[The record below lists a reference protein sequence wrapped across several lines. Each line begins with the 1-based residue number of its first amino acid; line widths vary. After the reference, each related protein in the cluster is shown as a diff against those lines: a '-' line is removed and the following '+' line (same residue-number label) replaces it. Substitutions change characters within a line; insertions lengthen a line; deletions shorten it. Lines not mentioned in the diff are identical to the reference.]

1 MNSPEDIGA
10 EYGAP
15 HEETPGFRAR
25 MASQAE
31 EAIGKLADD
40 LLENPM
46 INSALS
52 GAFTAREKLAHAQ
65 QQAMGALNLPSA
77 SDVEKIARRLRS
89 VSQRLEELEDGVER
103 VGDRVADLKASSQT
117 PAHEL
122 GARLDRIEER
132 LDRLAE
138 EVAATRRPA
147 ADSASTA
154 TVVGPTG

>member
-10 EYGAP
+10 DYEAP
-15 HEETPGFRAR
+15 HEEAPGLRAR
-25 MASQAE
+25 VASQAE

-77 SDVEKIARRLRS
+77 SDVENIARRLRS

-103 VGDRVADLKASSQT
+103 VGDRIADLKASSRT
-117 PAHEL
+117 PAEEL
-122 GARLDRIEER
+122 GSRLGRGR
-132 LDRLAE
+132 GGTSPRGAGGG
-138 EVAATRRPA
+138 A
-147 ADSASTA
+147 
-154 TVVGPTG
+154 

>member
-1 MNSPEDIGA
+1 
-10 EYGAP
+10 
-15 HEETPGFRAR
+15 

-103 VGDRVADLKASSQT
+103 VGDRVADLKASSRS
-117 PAHEL
+117 PAEEL

-132 LDRLAE
+132 LDRLTE
-138 EVAATRRPA
+138 EVAATGRSAPDA
-147 ADSASTA
+147 ASTER
-154 TVVGPTG
+154 VIGPTG

>member
-1 MNSPEDIGA
+1 MNTPDDFGA
-10 EYGAP
+10 DYGASD
-15 HEETPGFRAR
+15 EAPGLRAR

-31 EAIGKLADD
+31 ETIGKLADD

-52 GAFTAREKLAHAQ
+52 GAFSAREKLAQAQ
-65 QQAMGALNLPSA
+65 QQAMGALNIPSA
-77 SDVEKIARRLRS
+77 ADVEKIARRLRS

-103 VGDRVADLKASSQT
+103 VGDRIADLKEASRS
-117 PAHEL
+117 PAAEL
-122 GARLDRIEER
+122 GSRLDRIEER

-147 ADSASTA
+147 TDSASTA
-154 TVVGPTG
+154 SVVGPTG

>member
-1 MNSPEDIGA
+1 MDSPEDLGA
-10 EYGAP
+10 EYGSPA
-15 HEETPGFRAR
+15 EETPGLRAR

-31 EAIGKLADD
+31 ETVGKLADD

-65 QQAMGALNLPSA
+65 QQAMAALNLPSA

-103 VGDRVADLKASSQT
+103 VGDRIADLKTSARS
-117 PAHEL
+117 PAEEL
-122 GARLDRIEER
+122 GSRLDRIEER
-132 LDRLAE
+132 LDRLTE
-138 EVAATRRPA
+138 EVAAARRPV

-154 TVVGPTG
+154 GVVGPTG

>member
-25 MASQAE
+25 MTSQAE

-65 QQAMGALNLPSA
+65 QQGMGALNLPSA

-103 VGDRVADLKASSQT
+103 VGDRIADLKAASQT
-117 PAHEL
+117 PAAEL

-138 EVAATRRPA
+138 EVSAARRPA